1 MGRGARAARLRV
13 WLAHAL
19 MPSGTPAAQRG
30 SWGAGDA
37 PADETIAGLREE
49 AAALLARLEVLSSHA
64 ANATGTHARWLPE
77 IEQRLSLLARAV
89 ARTTD
94 RVQQAEAAT
103 ASIRDYTTVRLSE
116 AVTLIADS
124 LTEVT
129 TVLERKSDNT
139 SSALELIRALG
150 RQTHLLALN
159 ATIEAAHAG
168 EHGAGFAIVAA
179 EVRELA
185 RRTVESTQRADDY
198 LQLGDALTT
207 LMDFRDR
214 TIAVLHELS
223 TEVQVLIE
231 DQHRAFSAICADMDE
246 VTDNGTVIGET
257 MSLTGEAADRAS
269 AKNDWVRELA
279 SRASTALAAYDEGG
293 LRSLLQ
299 SELITPGEA
308 TDRLDKVLQRGVLR
322 VAIDPDCPGV
332 SFRVAPG
339 EPLRGLDVEYATA
352 FAGWLG
358 VGVEFVEHD
367 WDLLPELLEIGRTRG
382 EEPADLMW
390 SGLVPEAAYS
400 TLAYSE
406 TYTYLDFVLV
416 RRAGDT
422 RIRGIEDL
430 HGRVLGCCN
439 DPAAYAVLADAG
451 VRWSANWAQPD
462 GRVRLGNLLTYYTG
476 IHDAIADG
484 MVDAFA
490 SDQPE
495 FWWAST
501 GADSPWRGKLE
512 IIPGGLTPHP
522 WYYAVGVP
530 ARAASARLLQAVDEF
545 IAWFMTQPERAEV
558 EQRWQGGA
566 IRGRRSYRD
575 EPGDLRGAA
584 DLLAMADLPR

>member
-1 MGRGARAARLRV
+1 MGRGTRAAPTHSWLRRV
-13 WLAHAL
+13 RTAL
-19 MPSGTPAAQRG
+19 FGTSAAQ
-30 SWGAGDA
+30 DA
-37 PADETIAGLREE
+37 PWAAAPDATSHTIEGLREE
-49 AAALLARLEVLSSHA
+49 ATALLARLEVLSSHA

-94 RVQQAEAAT
+94 LAQQAESAT
-103 ASIRDYTTVRLSE
+103 ASIRDYTTMRLNE

-124 LTEVT
+124 LAEVT
-129 TVLERKSDNT
+129 SVLERKSDQT
-139 SSALELIRALG
+139 ASALELIRGLG

-168 EHGAGFAIVAA
+168 EHGTGFAIVAG

-185 RRTVESTQRADDY
+185 RRTVDGAQRADDD
-198 LQLGDALTT
+198 LKLDDALST

-223 TEVQVLIE
+223 AEVQVLVE
-231 DQHRAFSAICADMDE
+231 DQHHAFSAISSDMDE
-246 VTDNGTVIGET
+246 VTNNSTVIAET
-257 MSLTGEAADRAS
+257 MSLTGEAAGRAS
-269 AKNDWVRELA
+269 AKSEWVRELA
-279 SRASTALAAYDEGG
+279 GRASSALAAYDRDG
-293 LRSLLQ
+293 LRTLLQ
-299 SELITPGEA
+299 SESIPTGRAP
-308 TDRLDKVLQRGVLR
+308 DKLEQILARGVLR

-332 SFRVAPG
+332 SFRVAPS
-339 EPLRGLDVEYATA
+339 EPLRGLDADYATA
-352 FAGWLG
+352 FAKWLG
-358 VGVEFVEHD
+358 VDVEFIEHD
-367 WDLLPELLEIGRTRG
+367 WDLLPELLEVGRARG
-382 EEPADLMW
+382 EAPADLMW
-390 SGLVPEAAYS
+390 SGLVPEAAYRDV
-400 TLAYSE
+400 AYSE
-406 TYTYLDFVLV
+406 TYSYLDFVLV

-422 RIRGIEDL
+422 KIRGIDDL

-439 DPAAYAVLADAG
+439 DPAAFAALAEAG
-451 VRWSANWAQPD
+451 LRWSANWALPG

-476 IHDAIADG
+476 IHDAIAEG

-512 IIPGGLTPHP
+512 IIPGGLTPQP
-522 WYYAVGVP
+522 WYYAVGVT
-530 ARAASARLLQAVDEF
+530 ARPESARLLQAVDEF
-545 IAWFMTQPERAEV
+545 IGWFGTQPERAEI

-575 EPGDLRGAA
+575 EPGNLLGAA
-584 DLLAMADLPR
+584 DLLAMR